1 MFHSVDV
8 PPAIIANHAVAS
20 DRGVSDRPTPTEIP
34 PEPESYSTKASD
46 LQASA
51 LPVAD
56 NRTELPI
63 LTPDPIAPGISTPP
77 TPAPEIPA
85 KSIPES
91 RSESRPETIP
101 AADAP
106 IVPLK
111 NEGIVE
117 LSADR
122 QTYDRDRQIFTAEGN
137 VAMKFRN
144 SLLVADRVQVN
155 LLNRF
160 AVGEGKVTLR
170 RGDQVLQGDR
180 FEYNFVQ
187 GEGKIRGVRGEIYIP
202 NLGNEDA
209 PVLPTDLTATRNIA
223 QPIGEQIYANQPP
236 QSVQSASG
244 VNINVGARS
253 QTSGQAGTT
262 TGAADG
268 QISRLRFE
276 ADTADFNP
284 EGLVAENVRITNDPF
299 SPPELE
305 LRSPRVVVTRISPL
319 QDEIRATKPKL
330 VFDQRFK
337 LPLFRER
344 VLLDRRKRAPAL
356 FELGFDSDER
366 GGLFVGRP
374 IELLNSSGWQFTV
387 TPQFLAQRAITDG
400 LGASSFGLRAK
411 LQGNLGPRTF
421 LRGKGSL
428 SGFNFSESDDLFRG
442 SLRVQQLIGTHN
454 LSFEASYRDRLFN
467 NSLGFQ
473 NVRSSV
479 GLLFYSPSIALGKT
493 GINASYQV
501 GYQSITANT
510 DRIDLLEPTR
520 PNDRISLSRF
530 QSSAALSRGFNL
542 WRGKPLPATPTQGLR
557 YTPTPLVPYVALVAG
572 VTGIASL
579 YSNGDS
585 QRTIG
590 GSLQLVGQLGHSSRD
605 FLDYT
610 AFNITYSTSAL
621 GGLSPF
627 LFDRAADTQVL
638 FAGITQQ
645 VYGPLRVGIQTAW
658 NLDTGKE
665 ISTDYLLEYSRR
677 THSILLRYNP
687 VQQLGSVS
695 LRISDFNWTGG
706 SSEVF
711 GGSGVRPIS
720 GGVSGNSD

>member
-1 MFHSVDV
+1 LD
-8 PPAIIANHAVAS
+8 ATA
-20 DRGVSDRPTPTEIP
+20 
-34 PEPESYSTKASD
+34 
-46 LQASA
+46 
-51 LPVAD
+51 
-56 NRTELPI
+56 
-63 LTPDPIAPGISTPP
+63 PDA
-77 TPAPEIPA
+77 
-85 KSIPES
+85 
-91 RSESRPETIP
+91 
-101 AADAP
+101 

-122 QTYDRDRQIFTAEGN
+122 QTYDRDRQVFTAEGN

-144 SLLVADRVQVN
+144 SLLVADRLQVN

-170 RGDQVLQGDR
+170 RGDQILQGDR

-187 GEGKIRGVRGEIYIP
+187 GEGKIRGVRGEVYIP
-202 NLGNEDA
+202 NLGREEA
-209 PVLPTDLTATRNIA
+209 AVLPTDLSATRNIA
-223 QPIGEQIYANQPP
+223 QPIGDQIYANQPP
-236 QSVQSASG
+236 QSVQSTSG

-253 QTSGQAGTT
+253 QTSGQ
-262 TGAADG
+262 TGGSGSADG
-268 QISRLRFE
+268 QVSRLRFE
-276 ADTADFNP
+276 ADTADFDP
-284 EGLVAENVRITNDPF
+284 DGLIAENVRITNDPF

-305 LRSPRVVVTRISPL
+305 LRSPRVTFKRLSPL
-319 QDEIRATKPKL
+319 QDEIRATTPKL

-344 VLLDRRKRAPAL
+344 VLIDRRKRAPAL
-356 FELGFDSDER
+356 FEIGFDSDER
-366 GGLFVGRP
+366 GGLFLGRP
-374 IELLNSSGWQFTV
+374 IALINSSTWQFTV

-400 LGASSFGLRAK
+400 FGASSFGLRAR
-411 LQGNLGPRTF
+411 LQGNLGPRTV
-421 LRGKGSL
+421 LRGKGSF
-428 SGFNFSESDDLFRG
+428 SGFNFSDSDDLFRG
-442 SLRVQQLIGTHN
+442 SLRVQQLIGTHT

-473 NVRSSV
+473 DVRSSV

-501 GYQSITANT
+501 GYQRITANT
-510 DRIDLLEPTR
+510 DRLDLLEPVR
-520 PNDRISLSRF
+520 PNDRIRLNRF
-530 QSSAALSRGFNL
+530 QSSVALSRGFNL

-572 VTGIASL
+572 VTGTASL
-579 YSNGDS
+579 YSNSDS

-590 GSLQLVGQLGHSSRD
+590 GNLQLVGQFGHSSRD

-610 AFNITYSTSAL
+610 AFNLTYSTSAR
-621 GGLSPF
+621 GGFSPF

-677 THSILLRYNP
+677 THSVLLRYNP
-687 VQQLGSVS
+687 VQQLGSIS

-720 GGVSGNSD
+720 GGVSGNVD